1 MTPEQVKK
9 KIETE
14 LKIQGKSKNTIR
26 MYTFYNLGL
35 LKQSNKPVADITT
48 DDIKEY
54 LANLISENNNDPA
67 SIALAR
73 AALRF
78 FYDEVLKKKIV
89 AEIKTPKK
97 QKKIPEVLTKEEI
110 SLLFNAAKKHDSKIM
125 LGFLYGSGLRVSE
138 CASLKWSDINFDE
151 KLGRLKHGKGA
162 KDRLFILSDK
172 LLEDLIA
179 YRKQSTGEYLFENN
193 CKSIT
198 SRRIQRRI
206 KILARKSG
214 IKKDVHAH
222 TLRHSFATHLIE
234 SGVDVRVI
242 QELLAHSNLQTTQ
255 IYTHIST
262 KMIKSVK
269 SPMDD

>member
-35 LKQSNKPVADITT
+35 LNYTKKAAEDIST

-54 LANLISENNNDPA
+54 LVSLISDNNNYP
-67 SIALAR
+67 STLALAR
-73 AALRF
+73 ASLRF
-78 FYDEVLKKKIV
+78 FYDELLKKNLLT
-89 AEIKTPKK
+89 EIKVPKK
-97 QKKIPEVLTKEEI
+97 QKRLPEVLTKEEI
-110 SLLFNAAKKHDSKIM
+110 AQLFNATKKLDSKLM
-125 LGFLYGSGLRVSE
+125 LDFLYGSGLRVSE

-172 LLEDLIA
+172 LIIDLHEHKKTSHEKYIFD
-179 YRKQSTGEYLFENN
+179 KTGNPI
-193 CKSIT
+193 S
-198 SRRIQRRI
+198 SRSIQRRI
-206 KILARKSG
+206 KTLAKKAG
-214 IKKDVHAH
+214 IKKNVHAH

-234 SGVDVRVI
+234 SGVDIRVI

-262 KMIKSVK
+262 KMFKSVK
-269 SPMDD
+269 SPQDS